1 MISKDDYK
9 GTYEYDRLVALVDT
23 AKQNNHGFWLGDIPV
38 TGTLLKFYN
47 EIKYKRSDMIVHTDY
62 RPARYNGLEY
72 FVFAD
77 LAVAYRDCP
86 TVRVGKIGLELNDK
100 KEMMYV
106 VESDRIMNEK
116 YASYSEGY
124 RIKTTKKFANGVKN
138 ALQYLKPKSFTEV
151 VASTLVDLERAV
163 SNMKEPAQ
171 NKLYEASRMQRDDIL
186 KELHYM
192 VQAGYTPATESFRK
206 SLHILREQGAELQA
220 MDNYKPRKC
229 FVWAKTDKVEYR
241 YEGDTEPTVVFNLQ
255 DVPESIRDKIA
266 VLQINEGSK
275 TALMDVGYKIDN
287 DKYWVFV

>member
-9 GTYEYDRLVALVDT
+9 GTYEYERLVALVNT
-23 AKQNNHGFWLGDIPV
+23 AKQNNHGFWIGDIPV

-47 EIKYKRSDMIVHTDY
+47 EIKYKRSDMIVHTDH

-77 LAVAYRDCP
+77 LSVAYKDCP
-86 TVRVGKIGLELNDK
+86 TVRVGRIGLQLNDAK
-100 KEMMYV
+100 QIEYV

-151 VASTLVDLERAV
+151 LASTGVELERAIA
-163 SNMKEPAQ
+163 NMKEPAQ
-171 NKLYEASRMQRDDIL
+171 NKLYEASRMQRGDIL
-186 KELHYM
+186 QELQYM
-192 VQAGYTPATESFRK
+192 VAAGYQPATESFRK
-206 SLHILREQGAELQA
+206 SLNILREQGAELQA

-241 YEGDTEPTVVFNLQ
+241 YEGDNEPTVVFNLQ
-255 DVPESIRDKIA
+255 DVPENIRDKIA

-275 TALMDVGYKIDN
+275 TALMDVGFKIDN

>member
-1 MISKDDYK
+1 MINKDDYK
-9 GTYEYDRLVALVDT
+9 GTYEYDRLVALIDT

-86 TVRVGKIGLELNDK
+86 TVRVGKIGLELNEK

-151 VASTLVDLERAV
+151 VASTGLELERAIA
-163 SNMKEPAQ
+163 NMKEPAHD
-171 NKLYEASRMQRDDIL
+171 KLYEASRMQRDDIL
-186 KELHYM
+186 KELYYM